1 MVYTMILGT
10 VAPILVLESRESVNI
25 WEDVNLIVPIV
36 AAIIA
41 LTVVI
46 GVAVCVCVKK
56 RHVAGNYG
64 KNQTFISY
72 VFQLWYMSYF
82 QTYFI
87 YSLNFVDKFLEKQRL
102 NFMIKCSHIKILYL
116 AIEQHRHIAVC
127 V

>member
-1 MVYTMILGT
+1 MYSLILGT

-25 WEDVNLIVPIV
+25 WEDVNIIVPIV

-64 KNQTFISY
+64 EYKKIASY
-72 VFQLWYMSYF
+72 VF
-82 QTYFI
+82 
-87 YSLNFVDKFLEKQRL
+87 
-102 NFMIKCSHIKILYL
+102 
-116 AIEQHRHIAVC
+116 
-127 V
+127 